1 MEQTRISQAFV
12 DIMHASEDRKKKIS
26 SNFLSSVQLVKRQIL
41 VNFYTSNGD
50 IIK

>member
-12 DIMHASEDRKKKIS
+12 DIMHASEDRKKIS

-50 IIK
+50 IIR